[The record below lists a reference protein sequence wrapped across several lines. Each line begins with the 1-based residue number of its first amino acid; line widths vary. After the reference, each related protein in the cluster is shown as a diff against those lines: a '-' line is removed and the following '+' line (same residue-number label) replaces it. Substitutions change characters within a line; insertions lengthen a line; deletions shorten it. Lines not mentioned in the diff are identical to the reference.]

1 MDWVQMMVFAA
12 TRPSYLFASSHE
24 GVPDDGTRSCPVDA
38 GTSSYVYDGGGYD
51 ESGLTYLF
59 SNIVHAAD
67 QPLWDGLQPISIR
80 CFSELVDIK
89 VDGHISKRIY
99 DRISQWTNRIL
110 PSNHTLP
117 GDYYK
122 TKKLVKDLGL
132 PVEKIH
138 ACKNGYMLY
147 WKDDIDLEYCKF
159 CREGRY
165 KPARGATAE
174 HMTWH
179 ATHQTDEGSIYH
191 PSDAEAWKYFDWIYT
206 DFIEEPRNIRLGLC
220 TDGFV
225 PHGQYGHAVQVSL
238 GRSSLRHEG
247 APKLS
252 PR

>member
-59 SNIVHAAD
+59 SNVVHAAD
-67 QPLWDGLQPISIR
+67 QPLWDLQPISI
-80 CFSELVDIK
+80 
-89 VDGHISKRIY
+89 
-99 DRISQWTNRIL
+99 RIL

-159 CREGRY
+159 CR
-165 KPARGATAE
+165 
-174 HMTWH
+174 
-179 ATHQTDEGSIYH
+179 D
-191 PSDAEAWKYFDWIYT
+191 
-206 DFIEEPRNIRLGLC
+206 EEPRNIRLGLC